1 MLIRQGIKFGLVG
14 VAATATHFLAMLF
27 LVEVLRLDPV
37 LATFPAFGI
46 AFLVSYAGH
55 FTFTFQVRGP
65 HQRYLFRYFGVALG
79 GLAANAAIM
88 YVAVHLVH
96 WSYLAG
102 LVIAIVLVPLLT
114 FSVSRL
120 LVFRG

>member
-1 MLIRQGIKFGLVG
+1 MLIRQGLKFGLVG
-14 VAATATHFLAMLF
+14 AAATATHFLVMLF

-46 AFLVSYAGH
+46 AFLVSYTGH
-55 FTFTFQVRGP
+55 FIWTFRARGP
-65 HQRYLFRYFGVALG
+65 HQRYLLKYFGVALG

-88 YVAVHLVH
+88 YGAVHLLH
-96 WSYLAG
+96 WSYLVG
-102 LVIAIVLVPLLT
+102 LAIAIVLVPLLT
-114 FSVSRL
+114 FSAARL